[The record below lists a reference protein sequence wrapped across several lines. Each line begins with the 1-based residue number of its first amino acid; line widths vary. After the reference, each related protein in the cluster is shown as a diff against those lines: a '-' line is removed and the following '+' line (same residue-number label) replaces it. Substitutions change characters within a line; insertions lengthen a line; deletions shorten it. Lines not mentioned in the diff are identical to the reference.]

1 MRGEEREGK
10 GEEEGG
16 GEKERKKEREIL
28 RNWLKSINYVIV
40 GVV

>member
-10 GEEEGG
+10 GKEEGG

-28 RNWLKSINYVIV
+28 RNWLKSINSVIV